1 MGSLKHLSKY
11 ISKVSGKTFERKF
24 VTLGRLLNH
33 WDLIVGKELA
43 GSTTP
48 IKITYRKK
56 GKDKKL
62 GLIIATDSSQA
73 MLLHYRKELIM
84 QKINQI
90 LGDTTISEVRFV
102 DRESSRPA
110 CNNTQKKVKSLTQS
124 QEKDL
129 SETLDNINDDD
140 LKKTLERFGQ
150 SLMIDANNVNQ
161 NSTCLNNINGSKK

>member
-1 MGSLKHLSKY
+1 MSSLKHLSKSV
-11 ISKVSGKTFERKF
+11 SKVSGKTFERKF
-24 VTLGRLLNH
+24 VTLGRLLSH

-43 GSTTP
+43 KSATP

-56 GKDKKL
+56 GKDKQL

-73 MLLHYRKELIM
+73 MLLHYRKDLIL

-90 LGDTTISEVRFV
+90 LGDLTINEIKFV
-102 DRESSRPA
+102 DRETKDKTREKNRP
-110 CNNTQKKVKSLTQS
+110 KKPARLTSL

-129 SETLDNINDDD
+129 SETLNGVDNKD

-150 SLMIDANNVNQ
+150 ALMIDSNNVNENCSITQ
-161 NSTCLNNINGSKK
+161 KRKQD

>member
-1 MGSLKHLSKY
+1 MGSLKHLSKS

-48 IKITYRKK
+48 IKITYRKN

-73 MLLHYRKELIM
+73 MLLHYRKDLIM

-90 LGDTTISEVRFV
+90 LGDTTISEIRFV
-102 DRESSRPA
+102 DRESKKPQR
-110 CNNTQKKVKSLTQS
+110 NTHKKTKRLTQN
-124 QEKDL
+124 QEQDL
-129 SETLDNINDDD
+129 SETLDNIDDAD

-161 NSTCLNNINGSKK
+161 NSTGLNNINGSKK